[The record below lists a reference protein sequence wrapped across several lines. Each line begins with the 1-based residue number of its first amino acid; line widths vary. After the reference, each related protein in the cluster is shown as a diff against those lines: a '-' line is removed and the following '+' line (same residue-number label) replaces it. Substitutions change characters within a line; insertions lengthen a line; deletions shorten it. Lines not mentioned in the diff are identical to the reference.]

1 MKSDENLD
9 SASKDKPLACDDGLG
24 PDQDRTP
31 VVGIGASAGGLEAV
45 TQLLRSLPGDTGM
58 AFVFIQHLDPAHES
72 KLTEIL
78 SRAAA
83 FSVLEIQEAQPV
95 SANTLYV
102 IPPNTSVTIIAGIL
116 HMEPRVNA
124 PAPHFPIDRFLCS
137 LAEDLGS
144 QAIAVIL
151 SGTGSDGAEGL
162 RAVKAACGITF
173 VQTENTAKYSGMPIS
188 ASATGSADFVL
199 PPQEIAAEL
208 ARISRHPSALR
219 TAELPTA
226 LEDDGA
232 LQRIFAL
239 LQSVTKVNFN
249 GYKRSTVKRR
259 LARRMVV
266 HKIDTLAEY
275 ARYLDDHPGEVN
287 ELYRD
292 ILIHVTSFFREPA
305 SFDVLAEHLAAQ
317 LKERKQD
324 ESLRVWSAGCASG
337 EEVYSIAICLDE
349 ALARVGQRTQL
360 QLFGT
365 DISEKSL
372 QRARRGI
379 YPETITADVSPER
392 LDRYFVRADGG
403 YQIIKSIREA
413 CVFARHD
420 LTSDPPFSR
429 LDLIICRNVLIYM
442 GPVLQHRILPMFHY
456 GLKPSGIL
464 ILGSAESVPS
474 ASDLFNVLDKEHKI
488 YRKNPIAAQISV
500 DTAPDRTALSVPAL
514 VGADLETLVNQ
525 VIRDKYA
532 VGGVVIKHD
541 MQIVAFEGHTA
552 FYLDP
557 APGTASLNLVR
568 IVREELAFKVQAL
581 VFSAI
586 DQNSP
591 VQESGIRV
599 GEGKGSRQVDLEVI
613 PLGSLKSAAEPYLL
627 VLFKEI
633 PNGAEPPNVAADS
646 AAAVPQKS
654 LTYKPVDE
662 QIEALERELTEA
674 RAHLR
679 SMAEEHEANVEELRA
694 SNEEVRSTNEELQ
707 STNEELGTTKEELQS
722 VNEELTTINEE
733 LRTKNADLGSTNDD
747 LKNLFTAANLPIIM
761 VSNDLRIRR
770 FTPAAESLLH
780 VIPADIG
787 RLVTDLRGTLEVP
800 RLLDMLHKAID
811 DLAVT
816 NVEIQAANQ
825 RWYSV
830 FCRPY
835 RTTDNRI
842 DGAVITFV
850 DINSLKLS
858 LKDAEHAREYAE
870 AIVDTIWEPLIIL
883 DKDLRV
889 FRAAPGFYRTFQVS
903 VEETEGALLYEL
915 GNGQWNIP
923 RLRLLLENILPR
935 NSSFQN
941 FQVEQSFPHIGRRN
955 MQLNARRIR
964 RDRDGGDLIL
974 LAIEDVTERQQA
986 AEIRYRRLFE
996 TAADGILVLE
1006 AQRLEIIDVNPH
1018 FLELCMCSRSEVVGK
1033 KLWDAGLFEVTERLR
1048 QIMAELRT
1056 KEVVRVDDIRM
1067 AARDGKYLDTEIV
1080 AVRYS
1085 VGGEEVIQCNV
1096 RDITERKQA
1105 EDDLRRSNEDL
1116 QQFAYAA
1123 SHDLQEPLR
1132 TVRSLAGLIVS
1143 KYEPVLGEEGR
1154 KSLAYL
1160 QSGAERMSDLIKD
1173 LLAYSQVNML
1183 DIRPEPVNA
1192 ETVLASTV
1200 MNLQMAIAESGAIV
1214 TNDHL
1219 PTVRID
1225 QMQFIQLLQN
1235 LIGNALKYRNPEEP
1249 PHIHISARRERANW
1263 VFSVRDNGIG
1273 FDSRKADT
1281 VFGVFKRLHGKEYPG
1296 TGIGLSICKKIV
1308 ERNGGRIWAKSSP
1321 GNGSTFYFTIPDSK
1335 TPPA

>member
-1 MKSDENLD
+1 MLQPPENVESSSNPADE
-9 SASKDKPLACDDGLG
+9 DGLG
-24 PDQDRTP
+24 ADQDRIP

-78 SRAAA
+78 TRAAPM
-83 FSVLEIQEAQPV
+83 VVHEIEDGQPV

-102 IPPNTSVTIIAGIL
+102 IPPNTSVTITSGIL
-116 HMEPRVNA
+116 QMEARTNA

-162 RAVKAACGITF
+162 KAVKAACGITF

-188 ASATGSADFVL
+188 AFATGSADFIL

-219 TAELPTA
+219 TVELPTA
-226 LEDDGA
+226 PEDDGA

-239 LQSVTKVNFN
+239 LQNVTKVNFN

-275 ARYLDDHPGEVN
+275 ARHLDDHPNEVN

-305 SFDVLAEHLAAQ
+305 SFDVLTERLVGQ

-324 ESLRVWSAGCASG
+324 EPLRVWSAGCATG

-349 ALARVGQRTQL
+349 ALASVGQRTQL

-379 YPETITADVSPER
+379 YPETIAADVSPER
-392 LDRYFVRADGG
+392 LDRYFVKADGG

-442 GPVLQHRILPMFHY
+442 GPVLQQRILPMFHY
-456 GLKPSGIL
+456 GLKPSGVL
-464 ILGSAESVPS
+464 MLGSAELVPS
-474 ASDLFNVLDKEHKI
+474 ASDLFNILDKQHKI
-488 YRKNPIAAQISV
+488 YRKNPIPGQVSV
-500 DTAPDRTALSVPAL
+500 DVAPDRTSVSAPAV

-525 VIRDKYA
+525 AIRDKYA

-541 MQIVAFEGHTA
+541 MQIVAFQGHTA

-599 GEGKGSRQVDLEVI
+599 GEGKNSRLVNLEVI
-613 PLGSLKSAAEPYLL
+613 PIGSQQSAAGPHLL
-627 VLFKEI
+627 VLFEEVRDG
-633 PNGAEPPNVAADS
+633 GAPPNLAADQV
-646 AAAVPQKS
+646 AVPQQS
-654 LTYKPVDE
+654 IDYKAVDE
-662 QIEALERELTEA
+662 RIETLKRELTEA

-780 VIPADIG
+780 VIPADMG

-842 DGAVITFV
+842 EGAVITFV
-850 DINSLKLS
+850 DINSLKVS
-858 LKDAEHAREYAE
+858 LADAEHAREYAE

-889 FRAAPGFYRTFQVS
+889 YRAAPGFYRTFQVS
-903 VEETEGALLYEL
+903 VEETEGALFFEL
-915 GNGQWNIP
+915 ENGQWNIP

-996 TAADGILVLE
+996 TAADGIVVLE
-1006 AQRLEIIDVNPH
+1006 VQRLEILDVNPH
-1018 FLELCMCSRSEVVGK
+1018 FLELCMCSRSDVVGK

-1048 QIMAELRT
+1048 QMIVELQT
-1056 KEVVRVDDIRM
+1056 KEVVRFDDIQLVARLTASTWIQKWWPFAIRSPGKRSFNATFETSPSGSRPRM
-1067 AARDGKYLDTEIV
+1067 TCGDRMKT
-1080 AVRYS
+1080 YS
-1085 VGGEEVIQCNV
+1085 NSRMPPPTIC
-1096 RDITERKQA
+1096 
-1105 EDDLRRSNEDL
+1105 
-1116 QQFAYAA
+1116 
-1123 SHDLQEPLR
+1123 
-1132 TVRSLAGLIVS
+1132 RSLS
-1143 KYEPVLGEEGR
+1143 EPF
-1154 KSLAYL
+1154 A
-1160 QSGAERMSDLIKD
+1160 A
-1173 LLAYSQVNML
+1173 
-1183 DIRPEPVNA
+1183 
-1192 ETVLASTV
+1192 
-1200 MNLQMAIAESGAIV
+1200 
-1214 TNDHL
+1214 L
-1219 PTVRID
+1219 PD
-1225 QMQFIQLLQN
+1225 
-1235 LIGNALKYRNPEEP
+1235 
-1249 PHIHISARRERANW
+1249 
-1263 VFSVRDNGIG
+1263 
-1273 FDSRKADT
+1273 
-1281 VFGVFKRLHGKEYPG
+1281 
-1296 TGIGLSICKKIV
+1296 
-1308 ERNGGRIWAKSSP
+1308 
-1321 GNGSTFYFTIPDSK
+1321 
-1335 TPPA
+1335 

>member
-1 MKSDENLD
+1 
-9 SASKDKPLACDDGLG
+9 
-24 PDQDRTP
+24 
-31 VVGIGASAGGLEAV
+31 
-45 TQLLRSLPGDTGM
+45 
-58 AFVFIQHLDPAHES
+58 
-72 KLTEIL
+72 
-78 SRAAA
+78 
-83 FSVLEIQEAQPV
+83 
-95 SANTLYV
+95 
-102 IPPNTSVTIIAGIL
+102 
-116 HMEPRVNA
+116 
-124 PAPHFPIDRFLCS
+124 
-137 LAEDLGS
+137 
-144 QAIAVIL
+144 
-151 SGTGSDGAEGL
+151 
-162 RAVKAACGITF
+162 
-173 VQTENTAKYSGMPIS
+173 
-188 ASATGSADFVL
+188 
-199 PPQEIAAEL
+199 
-208 ARISRHPSALR
+208 
-219 TAELPTA
+219 
-226 LEDDGA
+226 
-232 LQRIFAL
+232 
-239 LQSVTKVNFN
+239 
-249 GYKRSTVKRR
+249 
-259 LARRMVV
+259 MVV

-275 ARYLDDHPGEVN
+275 ARHLDDHPNEVN

-305 SFDVLAEHLAAQ
+305 SFDVLTERLVGQ

-324 ESLRVWSAGCASG
+324 EPLRVWSAGCATG

-349 ALARVGQRTQL
+349 ALAFVGQRTQL

-392 LDRYFVRADGG
+392 LDRYFVKADGG

-442 GPVLQHRILPMFHY
+442 GPVLQQRILPMFHY
-456 GLKPSGIL
+456 GLKPSGVL
-464 ILGSAESVPS
+464 MLGSAESV
-474 ASDLFNVLDKEHKI
+474 ASDLFNTLDKEHKI
-488 YRKNPIAAQISV
+488 YRKNPIAAQVSV
-500 DTAPDRTALSVPAL
+500 DMAPDRTAVPAPAV

-525 VIRDKYA
+525 AIRDKYA

-541 MQIVAFEGHTA
+541 MQIVAFQGHTA

-591 VQESGIRV
+591 VRESGIRV
-599 GEGKGSRQVDLEVI
+599 GEGKDSRLVNLEVI
-613 PLGSLKSAAEPYLL
+613 PIGSQQSAAGPHLL
-627 VLFKEI
+627 VLFEEV
-633 PNGAEPPNVAADS
+633 PDGGAPPSLADS
-646 AAAVPQKS
+646 PAAVPQQSIDFKA
-654 LTYKPVDE
+654 VDE
-662 QIEALERELTEA
+662 RIEALERELTEA

-835 RTTDNRI
+835 RTTDNHI
-842 DGAVITFV
+842 EGAVITFV

-858 LKDAEHAREYAE
+858 LADAEHAREYAE

-889 FRAAPGFYRTFQVS
+889 YRAAPGFYRTFQVS
-903 VEETEGALLYEL
+903 VEETEGALIYEL
-915 GNGQWNIP
+915 GNGQWNVP
-923 RLRLLLENILPR
+923 RLRLLLENVLPR

-996 TAADGILVLE
+996 TAADGIVVLE
-1006 AQRLEIIDVNPH
+1006 APRLEILDVNPH
-1018 FLELCMCSRSEVVGK
+1018 FLELCMCSRSDVVGK

-1048 QIMAELRT
+1048 QIIVELQT
-1056 KEVVRVDDIRM
+1056 KEVVRFDDIQLV
-1067 AARDGKYLDTEIV
+1067 ARDGKHLDTEMV
-1080 AVRYS
+1080 AARYS
-1085 VGGEEVIQCNV
+1085 VAGEEVIQCNV

-1105 EDDLRRSNEDL
+1105 ENDLRRSNEDL

-1160 QSGAERMSDLIKD
+1160 QAGAERMSDLIKD

-1183 DIRPEPVNA
+1183 DVRPELVNA
-1192 ETVLASTV
+1192 ETVLATTV

-1235 LIGNALKYRNPEEP
+1235 LIGNALKYRNPDEP
-1249 PHIHISARRERANW
+1249 PHIHISAHHQRPNW

-1273 FDSRKADT
+1273 FDSRQADK

-1321 GNGSTFYFTIPDSK
+1321 GSGSTFYFTIPDSK
-1335 TPPA
+1335 TPRPDIS